1 MLQNC
6 LESFVGCV
14 GSMAIIAVLI
24 PWFLTCV
31 PPFALV
37 FFYVQ
42 RRYVTVSRELKRLD
56 GLSRSPM
63 YAHLAQTL
71 QVYQYS

>member
-1 MLQNC
+1 
-6 LESFVGCV
+6 
-14 GSMAIIAVLI
+14 MAIIAVLI